1 MKIDGSDMDIGL
13 WDTAAQEVNPEN
25 FKKGL

>member
-1 MKIDGSDMDIGL
+1 MKIDGSDMDIGF
-13 WDTAAQEVNPEN
+13 WDTAAQEVNSEN